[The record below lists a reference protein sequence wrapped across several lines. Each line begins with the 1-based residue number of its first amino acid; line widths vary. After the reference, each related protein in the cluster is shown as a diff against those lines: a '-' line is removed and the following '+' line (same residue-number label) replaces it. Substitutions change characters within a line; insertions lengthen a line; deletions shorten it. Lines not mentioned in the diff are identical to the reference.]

1 MISTESIW
9 NKLLSRSEDSIL
21 TTYNELNNEEKR
33 TVIDHLKKMVTE
45 GGWHIEQM
53 KSARLAI
60 TVIEEKGIKQN

>member
-1 MISTESIW
+1 VISTESIW

-45 GGWHIEQM
+45 DGWHIEQM
-53 KSARLAI
+53 KSTRLAI
-60 TVIEEKGIKQN
+60 TVIEEKGIEQN